1 MPLFNMK
8 SWVLSIISTVFVVS
22 LIILILPNGKL
33 SKYIKSTLSLVVVLV
48 IVSPLFKLNNIEI
61 NFENIFAN
69 SNVIIQQE
77 YIDYVNQEKIKTLID
92 KCQILI
98 SEIGVEGAKTSMDY
112 YVDEQNTIIILDF
125 TVYLKN
131 AVINSENEHI
141 VIIDKLKNTL
151 SEFLKI
157 NKEQVVVYE

>member
-61 NFENIFAN
+61 NFENMFAN
-69 SNVIIQQE
+69 SNVIIQQD

-92 KCQILI
+92 ECQILI